1 MIIDNA
7 YAVRFNHSVLK
18 NKKGSALL
26 NLYQKINKLSLCVA
40 VIMLTACQ
48 QHFVL
53 GPTEPTE
60 ADLVANSIGNGL
72 SQVLNIGYEEAYKN
86 LHMAYSQCMAF
97 TSDKGFVFTDNKFE
111 PDLEM
116 ATLFGR
122 SKGGVYLYKTTLESI
137 SPTTTNLTLY
147 LPKGYQFPR
156 SRLKQDAIRALGQDH
171 LCRTKHNSAKGSE
184 EKGYALP

>member
-1 MIIDNA
+1 MRMLRHSIIH
-7 YAVRFNHSVLK
+7 YFVSIK
-18 NKKGSALL
+18 NKKGTTLL
-26 NLYQKINKLSLCVA
+26 NLYLKIIKIGVCSSMLW
-40 VIMLTACQ
+40 LTACQ
-48 QHFVL
+48 QHFL
-53 GPTEPTE
+53 LSPTEPTE
-60 ADLVANSIGNGL
+60 ADLVANSVANGL
-72 SQVLNIGYEEAYKN
+72 SQEINIGYAQAYEN
-86 LHMAYSQCMAF
+86 LRDAYSQCMAF
-97 TSDKGFVFTDNKFE
+97 TSEKGFVFTDNKFE

-156 SRLKQDAIRALGQDH
+156 SRLKQDAIRALGQDR

>member
-1 MIIDNA
+1 
-7 YAVRFNHSVLK
+7 
-18 NKKGSALL
+18 
-26 NLYQKINKLSLCVA
+26 
-40 VIMLTACQ
+40 
-48 QHFVL
+48 
-53 GPTEPTE
+53 
-60 ADLVANSIGNGL
+60 
-72 SQVLNIGYEEAYKN
+72 
-86 LHMAYSQCMAF
+86 MAF
-97 TSDKGFVFTDNKFE
+97 TSEKGFVFTDNKFE

-137 SPTTTNLTLY
+137 NPTTTNLTLY